1 MTRPAGA
8 TIPRYWSPW
17 RWTQGA
23 QRRWVFQTLVWA
35 FEGDILPAVLYYG
48 GA

>member
-8 TIPRYWSPW
+8 RIPRYWSPW

-23 QRRWVFQTLVWA
+23 RSRWAFQTLCWA
-35 FEGDILPAVLYYG
+35 VDIDAGYQ